1 MKNKKIM
8 IGLIAGIIIL
18 ISGLCG
24 CFQSV
29 ITVGYEPVGDDGTSV
44 ELIGRIIFPEYDF
57 WNEENC
63 WVKMVYGTKSY
74 DNWEEYEYQYDSDF
88 NTDTDYFYKTIS
100 NLELNTKYH
109 FRAVAHWIHYEDPKD
124 TNPETITQQGEDIA
138 FMPGNCEDLN
148 SEIDISDIKLLDLL
162 QGLNQ

>member
-63 WVKMVYGTKSY
+63 
-74 DNWEEYEYQYDSDF
+74 
-88 NTDTDYFYKTIS
+88 
-100 NLELNTKYH
+100 
-109 FRAVAHWIHYEDPKD
+109 
-124 TNPETITQQGEDIA
+124 IT
-138 FMPGNCEDLN
+138 
-148 SEIDISDIKLLDLL
+148 
-162 QGLNQ
+162 